1 MRQKVLVTGSR
12 GYLASLVSLYNQ
24 DTFEFVGVSRKD
36 VDYSNPA
43 EVKAFFSAQE
53 FDLLFHTAANATTA
67 DCESDPEGTGLV
79 NRDSAIAI
87 AQVCQDKGK
96 RLVFISTEQLFNG
109 RTDAAPFDEE
119 TDPVPVTNYGRQK
132 ADVDAWMRAHMDN
145 YVILRLSWQFGL
157 SMPRVKASPNI
168 LGNTLRALRTHT
180 PTKFTAN
187 ERRCMTYAQHLA
199 NDFPLLATID
209 SGVYNFASANM
220 LTTYEAA
227 RYIAG
232 RLGATPGEI
241 DELILPDTERYA
253 ERPRDFRLDGSKAK
267 AAGFGLATFEEDV
280 QRCLSDF
287 GY

>member
-1 MRQKVLVTGSR
+1 MRQKVMVTGFN

-24 DTFEFVGVSRKD
+24 KDFEFVGVSRKD
-36 VDYSNPA
+36 VDYSDPA
-43 EVKAFFSAQE
+43 QVEAFFSAQD

-67 DCESDPEGTGLV
+67 DCENDPEGTGLV

-87 AQVCQDKGK
+87 ARVCRQKNK

-109 RTDAAPFDEE
+109 RTDPAPFDEE

-168 LGNTLRALRTHT
+168 LGNTLKALRTHT

-199 NDFPLLATID
+199 DGFGLLATIE
-209 SGVYNFASANM
+209 SGVYNFASANDK
-220 LTTYEAA
+220 TTYEAA
-227 RYIAG
+227 RYIAE
-232 RLGATPGEI
+232 RLGASAAEI
-241 DELILPDTERYA
+241 DQLILPDTERYA
-253 ERPRDFRLDGSKAK
+253 DRPRDFRLDGSKAK
-267 AAGFGLATFEEDV
+267 AAGFGLTTFEEDV
-280 QRCLSDF
+280 ERCLTDF